1 MYSVL
6 VTAVCHKQYV
16 FTLLNNNILFFK
28 DWDFP
33 LFQSNLDVKLPGVN
47 TAHIKFD
54 IPKCLKREKWVVH
67 ITGKWFNYGILFI
80 VMLLDLNMWKNQIFY
95 NPLDFGQYTGPD
107 GKIYSVMDEW
117 SLDRYKNET
126 VYSYNWRV
134 STINPSTNQTYLAA
148 DFKTNSRFRGEP
160 LSMRALAFIPSLL
173 ALIMFGALIY
183 VFGREG
189 TKQYE
194 ETDRKKQHR
203 NASERITGV
212 RISKIDPDSTDGGH
226 VELQRDEQ
234 DNEVDNRVRVHDEKA
249 KVKGNQEALSYGS
262 TSHSPPVGSSDPR
275 V

>member
-1 MYSVL
+1 MHVRALY
-6 VTAVCHKQYV
+6 T
-16 FTLLNNNILFFK
+16 FTLILALIYFFK

-47 TAHIKFD
+47 TAHIKFN

-95 NPLDFGQYTGPD
+95 NPLDFGQYTDPD

-126 VYSYNWRV
+126 VYSYDWRI
-134 STINPSTNQTYLAA
+134 SNIDPSTNQTYLAA
-148 DFKTNSRFRGEP
+148 DFKTNSRFRGQP
-160 LSMRALAFIPSLL
+160 LSVRALAFIPSIL
-173 ALIMFGALIY
+173 ALIMFGTLIY

-194 ETDRKKQHR
+194 DVDRSKHHR

-226 VELQRDEQ
+226 VELQREEQ
-234 DNEVDNRVRVHDEKA
+234 KEEIDDTVQNERA
-249 KVKGNQEALSYGS
+249 KVKREQEGISYGS
-262 TSHSPPVGSSDPR
+262 TSHSPPVGSSDHPR